1 MEDEVQQ
8 GEVQKNQ
15 KVVSGVESQITEVGS
30 AHKRRVFVRGVV
42 E

>member
-8 GEVQKNQ
+8 GEVLKKQ
-15 KVVSGVESQITEVGS
+15 KVVSGVESQTIGVGS
-30 AHKRRVFVRGVV
+30 VHKRRVFVRGVV

>member
-15 KVVSGVESQITEVGS
+15 KGVSDVESQITGVGS
-30 AHKRRVFVRGVV
+30 VHKRRVFVRGAV

>member
-8 GEVQKNQ
+8 EEVRKNQ
-15 KVVSGVESQITEVGS
+15 KGVSGVESQIIGVGS
-30 AHKRRVFVRGVV
+30 VHKRRVFERGAV